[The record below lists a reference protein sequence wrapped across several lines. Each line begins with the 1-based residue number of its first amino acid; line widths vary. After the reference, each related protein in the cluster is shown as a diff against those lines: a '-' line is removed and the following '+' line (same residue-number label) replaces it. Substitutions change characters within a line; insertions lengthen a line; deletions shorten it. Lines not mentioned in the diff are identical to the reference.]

1 MAQSLLAN
9 MRLTFPV
16 LGDIPL
22 YPWVDLFVKCPDDM
36 LAVFGKSQDALGSHL
51 AMEDAGKA
59 EKAFKPLG
67 RKKRSTRS
75 KEHFQSG
82 SSSCLF
88 TILGKRRPTD
98 MSQCLGLIFR
108 D

>member
-1 MAQSLLAN
+1 M
-9 MRLTFPV
+9 
-16 LGDIPL
+16 
-22 YPWVDLFVKCPDDM
+22 
-36 LAVFGKSQDALGSHL
+36 LGSHL
-51 AMEDAGKA
+51 AMEDAGNA

-67 RKKRSTRS
+67 RKKRSIRS

-88 TILGKRRPTD
+88 TVLGKWEPTD
-98 MSQCLGLIFR
+98 MSQGLALIYR